1 MRVSFVLPQVQGK
14 KHLFHSAPV
23 EFLCLSER
31 KVIVQSNVCNDQMK
45 NQVKTLGATFS
56 VIIAGETDEH
66 MNNNKSTYRD
76 LNITYMILKA

>member
-1 MRVSFVLPQVQGK
+1 
-14 KHLFHSAPV
+14 
-23 EFLCLSER
+23 
-31 KVIVQSNVCNDQMK
+31 MK